1 MTIQASSYRY
11 HLSDSWYPTK
21 SKLLHKA
28 LQDLAVQA
36 REKYPCFVR
45 SSSVKALLVPHAAYV
60 YSGLVATSAYQVIT
74 QGTFKRVIILAP
86 SHFESFPGVALPG
99 GEYEFYKSR
108 LGYIPLD
115 SAILKELSL
124 DESGL
129 FHQRHRAHE
138 LDHSIEM
145 QIPLI
150 QKYCGECKIVPL
162 LMGNITDDQMQTV
175 AQTLKP
181 YLDDTTLLV
190 VSSDMTHYGS
200 TFGYVPFTLDI
211 AQNIIALDD
220 QVVASLQ
227 NLDLP
232 GFRAM
237 LKRTQS
243 MVCGAVPISC
253 LLSLLQDRS
262 DITAYVTGYERS
274 SGEEKNPEH
283 SVSYL
288 GMVFSTQS
296 PQSMPLGEQLT
307 GYERNLLWHMAQDEL
322 HKLGT
327 VRDCVAPGLVTQA
340 LRAKRGAF
348 VTLRTPEHELRGCI
362 GQVVSEL
369 PLYQLV
375 CHMAHAAALHDSRF
389 SPVTASEVASL
400 GMSISILT
408 DPVPVKLHDQIRV
421 GIDGVILQNDTNS
434 ALFLPSVAFEFG
446 WSVTT
451 MLSQLS
457 LKAGLS
463 VDGWKDKDTK
473 LKVFKAMDITK

>member
-28 LQDLAVQA
+28 LQDLEVQA
-36 REKYPCFVR
+36 HEKYPCAVK
-45 SSSVKALLVPHAAYV
+45 SSSVKAILVPHAAYV
-60 YSGLVATSAYQVIT
+60 YSGLVATSAYQVIVP
-74 QGTFKRVIILAP
+74 GTFKRVIILAP

-99 GEYEFYKSR
+99 TEYEFYKSR

-115 SAILKELSL
+115 SAMLKGLSS

-150 QKYCGECKIVPL
+150 QKYCGECKVVPL
-162 LMGNITDDQMQTV
+162 LMGSVSDDQMETV
-175 AQTLKP
+175 VQTLKP

-190 VSSDMTHYGS
+190 VSSDITHYGS
-200 TFGYVPFTLDI
+200 IFGYVPFALDI

-243 MVCGAVPISC
+243 TLCGATPIAC

-262 DITAYVTGYERS
+262 DISAYVTGYERS

-296 PQSMPLGEQLT
+296 PQSMPLGQQLT
-307 GYERNLLWHMAQDEL
+307 GYERNVLWRIAHGAL
-322 HKLGT
+322 HKLGE
-327 VRDCVAPGLVTQA
+327 VRDCVAPGVLTQA

-348 VTLRTPEHELRGCI
+348 VTLDTPQHELRGCV

-400 GMSISILT
+400 GMSISVLT
-408 DPVPVKLHDQIRV
+408 DSVPVMLYDQIRV
-421 GIDGVILQNDTNS
+421 GIDGVILQNGMNS
-434 ALFLPSVAFEFG
+434 AVFLPSVALEFG
-446 WSVTT
+446 WDVST
-451 MLSQLS
+451 MLSNLS

-463 VDGWKDKDTK
+463 ADGWQDRDTK
-473 LKVFKAMDITK
+473 LKVFQAIEITK